1 MDILTASAEMLSDA
15 GYDTSRQS
23 INDRAFIAFEDA
35 TVLGFLF
42 AYSDAASLIDCWV
55 QDERRVVGEHQ
66 FALRRAGQKAWNT
79 YVVFLTDA
87 PPDYAASVRLNA
99 IEEDLGGTRKVARAG
114 IRDSF
119 DLRGALLPL
128 LPLQAAPKL
137 EAVDMHAEIRQRAT
151 DLQGRAVDAFLHRAE
166 DVVILQVLEEDS

>member
-1 MDILTASAEMLSDA
+1 MDILTASAELLTES
-15 GYDTSRQS
+15 GYEASRGS
-23 INDRAFIAFEDA
+23 VNGREFIAFEDE

-42 AYSDAASLIDCWV
+42 AYADISSLVECWA
-55 QDERRVVGEHQ
+55 QNERQVIRDHQ
-66 FALRRAGQKAWNT
+66 FVLRRSGQKAWNI
-79 YVVFLTDA
+79 YVAFLTEA
-87 PPDYAASVRLNA
+87 TSDYAFSVRLIA
-99 IEEDLGGTRKVARAG
+99 IEEDIGGTRKVARAG

-151 DLQGRAVDAFLHRAE
+151 DLHTRAVEAFLHRA
-166 DVVILQVLEEDS
+166 DDAVILQVLEEEP